1 MDFVDAL
8 SECWWLGESCVP
20 RWEAWAALGGIAAAI
35 GSFAAA
41 TATYFAVVHPH
52 RRRLLEAQ
60 SALLA
65 ALRAF
70 VPEMSAM
77 LFDVERSQFVMDEF
91 NRAGD
96 RLDVLRMLRELPLN
110 VSFPAISPTPEHL
123 DIVDKLNEL
132 QATVRRWNTFIGG
145 VPEPSHEGYG
155 YLDDFK
161 EFLPRHFAFVRG
173 DLVSSIR
180 SIAELIR
187 EELPDQELR
196 IIHLIE
202 RAKEMDRSEDA

>member
-1 MDFVDAL
+1 MEFVDAL

-35 GSFAAA
+35 GSLAAA

-60 SALLA
+60 SALVA

-77 LFDVERSQFVMDEF
+77 LFDVERSKFILDEF
-91 NRAGD
+91 NKAGD
-96 RLDVLRMLRELPLN
+96 RRDVLRMLRALPLN

-123 DIVDKLNEL
+123 EIVDKLNAL
-132 QATVRRWNTFIGG
+132 QAVVRRWNTFIGG
-145 VPEPSHEGYG
+145 IPEPNDENYG
-155 YLDDFK
+155 YLDHLK
-161 EFLPRHFAFVRG
+161 EFLPRHFEFARN

-180 SIAELIR
+180 DVAELIQ
-187 EELPDQELR
+187 EELPNQELR
-196 IIHLIE
+196 ITHLLE
-202 RAKEMDRSEDA
+202 RAKEMDGSRVA